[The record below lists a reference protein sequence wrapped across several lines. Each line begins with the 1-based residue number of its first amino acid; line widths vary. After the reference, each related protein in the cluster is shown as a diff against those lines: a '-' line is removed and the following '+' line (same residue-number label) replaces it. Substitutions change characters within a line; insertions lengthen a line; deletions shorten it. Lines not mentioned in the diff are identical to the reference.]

1 MEHAAAPFVGLRIG
15 SRLRRL
21 YMALCV
27 LFATPNWVS
36 FGIGAAVVA
45 LAEVGVLLSYA
56 ALLRN
61 RRLTTHGPYAVCRN
75 PVYFCA
81 CAHGFGLFIL
91 SGGGSVCGTL
101 FPRELWLVTPFG
113 VLNPVVLVAS
123 LLFLPLY
130 VLHQHRRAVTEER
143 KLCSV
148 WAEYRNYAA
157 SVPRFIPS
165 LRGLLTLS
173 FLKGGHFSWRVCVM
187 NRAPSRA
194 AKYFLVVPAT
204 LLLWRLKAGFSGVF
218 FFDAWFW
225 VGLGGVIVVGFL
237 YLFLRRYS
245 AAFEQFRN
253 CDQPVASAAS
263 QNGSKE

>member
-1 MEHAAAPFVGLRIG
+1 MGRSASLFARLRVG

-21 YMALCV
+21 FMALCV
-27 LFATPNWVS
+27 LFATPNWVA
-36 FGIGAAVVA
+36 FGIGAAVVV
-45 LAEVGVLLSYA
+45 LAEIGVLLSYA

-91 SGGGSVCGTL
+91 SGGGAVCGTP
-101 FPRELWLVTPFG
+101 FPQKLWLSTPFG
-113 VLNPVVLVAS
+113 LVNPVVLVSA

-130 VLHQHRRAVTEER
+130 VLHQRRRAVAEEH
-143 KLCSV
+143 KLSNA
-148 WAEYRNYAA
+148 WQEYAEYRAR
-157 SVPRFIPS
+157 VPRLLPS
-165 LRGLLTLS
+165 FWGVVRLRFLRGP
-173 FLKGGHFSWRVCVM
+173 FSWRVCVM

-204 LLLWRLKAGFSGVF
+204 LLLWRLKAGVSGVF

-237 YLFLRRYS
+237 YWFLARYS

-253 CDQPVASAAS
+253 WESPTPQTVP
-263 QNGSKE
+263 QNNS